1 MSKTYIYKDLK
12 NLAGGLRIFLLFGI
26 FWDIIAI
33 GGDAFEIF
41 VLNGIK
47 NKTFSSQKNMELT
60 ANISDLLQGGI
71 GCMQIWLAVVII
83 ILSVIFMYRA
93 AANTW
98 AWGVKNISQTPKWCF
113 WNFILPIWCLFKPY
127 IFLREIYNASE
138 HKSED
143 DSWKKLPAPTVM
155 KIWWTFFLIEN
166 YIGKRLLR
174 AAFKESQSINE
185 LIAQSYLHLFD
196 DLLSVITFLTFYRLV
211 GMITKRQRDY
221 QNKLFEAAETL

>member
-1 MSKTYIYKDLK
+1 MNKTYIYKDLK
-12 NLAGGLRIFLLFGI
+12 NLAGGLRILLLFGI
-26 FWDIIAI
+26 FFDIIAI

-47 NKTFSSQKNMELT
+47 NGTFSSQENMKLT
-60 ANISDLLQGGI
+60 ANFSDLLQSGI
-71 GCMQIWLAVVII
+71 GCMQVLLAVVII
-83 ILSVIFMYRA
+83 ILSVIFMHRS

-98 AWGVKNISQTPKWCF
+98 SWSVKNISQTPKWCF
-113 WNFILPIWCLFKPY
+113 WNFVIPIWSLFKPY

-138 HKSED
+138 YNSED

-174 AAFKESQSINE
+174 ASLKESPKINE
-185 LIAQSYLHLFD
+185 LIVQSYMHAFD
-196 DLLSVITFLTFYRLV
+196 DLLSVITFLAFYKLV
-211 GMITKRQRDY
+211 GMITHRQRSY
-221 QNKLFEAAETL
+221 QNQLTEREATS